1 MQKPQI
7 PLNESDRQLALER
20 YNILDTLP
28 EQEYD
33 DLTQLAASIC
43 GTPIALIS
51 LVDRD
56 RQWFK
61 SRVGIDAL
69 ETPRDIS
76 FCGHAV
82 ANDAL
87 LNVPDAIQDP
97 RFSDNPLVVNEP
109 SIRFYA
115 GVPLKTSDNFNLG
128 TLCVIDRQPHDL
140 TPQQIQQLEAL
151 GRLVISQLELR
162 RNNEASKLLV
172 SVLESS
178 HQVSMLQ
185 QAILDSVNFAVI
197 ATDLQGGIQSF
208 NSGAESLLGYQAAE
222 IIGKSLEIFHD
233 INEIIENSHQL
244 STELKQPVKIGIEV
258 FTTRAKLGE
267 VFEREWTYICKN
279 GDRIPV
285 LLSITAIYDQQKEV
299 AGYLCVAKNITA
311 QKESERDR
319 LRCQQAEKLVSA
331 QNQIAGVLAESS
343 SFSSAAMR
351 ILRTLCEMLSWD
363 IAELWL
369 TSNYPRAL
377 SMMTSY
383 SKPEIDSTE
392 LIQTHQLMSVEY
404 GKGLIGSVWAE
415 GEVKCV
421 EIDKYPNFYK
431 SESVKKIGINYA
443 LSFPICGE
451 NDSVLAVITMFSRE
465 SQDSNPELLN
475 VVTAISRQIGQFM
488 EKRKTERDLHKQNWR
503 SLLLADIGL
512 RIRQSLNLQEI
523 LNTSVSEIR
532 KFIRADR
539 VIIYRFHDDWSGTVE
554 VESIN
559 SKWRPSLNT
568 DIQDTCFQSGYWKT
582 YEDGRKLAIDNVAE
596 SNLSE
601 CHKELLISFQVQA
614 NLVVPIIE
622 NAHLWG
628 LLIAHQCSAPRHW
641 ESFEI
646 NLLSQLA
653 DQIGIAIAQS
663 RLLTQEKEQFNL
675 LQQQNIELEA
685 ARREAEQAT
694 VAKSSFLATMSHEI
708 RTPMN
713 AVIGMTG
720 LLLDTNLDTR
730 QRDFAD
736 TIRSSG
742 DHLLNLINEI
752 LDFSKLEAGEMQLE
766 NLDFDLDIS
775 IEEITEILAPSA
787 HFKGIELASFIY
799 PDVPKC
805 LRGDVSR
812 LRQVLLNL
820 TNNSIKFTSKG
831 EVTIEVTTYSET
843 ESDVVLKFAIIDT
856 GIGIPLAAQAK
867 LFQPFT
873 QVDASTTRQYGGT
886 GLGLAICKQIVE
898 LMGGAIHVESEEN
911 KGSTFWFT
919 TPFQKQLN
927 CFRNNI
933 GAEALEDVRALVVD
947 DSITNCNILYHQLSS
962 FGMRVDTIQQSGLTL
977 SYLEKAI
984 AENDPYQ
991 IAILDMQMPEFDG
1004 EQLGMQIKGSEKLK
1018 DIHLV
1023 MLTSLDQNGDATRMM
1038 EIGFAEYLR
1047 KPVRKMRL
1055 LNCLIETISGI
1066 SRKLAIESPIY
1077 PVCILPPVQPF
1088 NLKILLA
1095 EDSLVNQKV
1104 AINQLQSLGYQADVA
1119 ANGQEALDLCSQIH
1133 YDIILMDCQMPIL
1146 DGYSTSRKI
1155 RALETENNCLDSNKV
1170 VIIALTANALQEDRD
1185 RCIAAGMDD
1194 YLSKPVRKENLADII
1209 ARWSKIISQR
1219 SNLEETKVVK
1229 GNFNEIAS
1237 SSDNEVAQSTSIDE
1251 DELEVDWA
1259 YLEEMSNGDAE
1270 FKQQLLLAYLSS
1282 LPEHMEALKIAIAES
1297 LHNEIER
1304 EAHFIKG
1311 SSAAIGI
1318 NCIAKLASI
1327 LEESSKQKILPKNAT
1342 FLFERMALGI
1352 GEIETHA

>member
-51 LVDRD
+51 FIDRD

-61 SRVGIDAL
+61 SRVGLDTL

-82 ANDAL
+82 ANDAF

-97 RFSDNPLVVNEP
+97 RFADNPLVVNEP
-109 SIRFYA
+109 NIRFYT

-128 TLCVIDRQPHDL
+128 TLCVIDSQPHDL
-140 TPQQIQQLEAL
+140 TPQQIKQLEAL
-151 GRLVISQLELR
+151 GRLAISLLELR

-178 HQVSMLQ
+178 HKVSMLQ

-208 NSGAESLLGYQAAE
+208 NSGAESLLGYKVAE
-222 IIGKSLEIFHD
+222 ITGKSLEIFHD
-233 INEIIENSHQL
+233 INEISENSHQL
-244 STELKQPVKIGIEV
+244 SIELNQPVEIGIEV
-258 FTTRAKLGE
+258 FTIKAKLGKA
-267 VFEREWTYICKN
+267 FEKEWTYICKN

-285 LLSITAIYDQQKEV
+285 LLSITAIYNQKQDNQKQEV
-299 AGYLCVAKNITA
+299 TGFLCVAKDITA

-319 LRCQQAEKLVSA
+319 FLRQQTEKLVTT

-343 SFSSAAMR
+343 GFSNAAMR
-351 ILRTLCEMLSWD
+351 ILRTLCELLSWD

-369 TSNYPRAL
+369 VSSYPRAL
-377 SMMTSY
+377 SLMTSY
-383 SKPEIDSTE
+383 SKPEIVSTE
-392 LIQTHQLMSVEY
+392 LIQTHQLMSIEY
-404 GKGLIGSVWAE
+404 GSGLIGSVWAE
-415 GEVKCV
+415 GKAKCV
-421 EIDKYPNFYK
+421 EIDQYPNFYK
-431 SESVKKIGINYA
+431 SEAVKKIGINYA
-443 LSFPICGE
+443 LSFPVCGE
-451 NDSVLAVITMFSRE
+451 NETVLAVITMFSRE
-465 SQDSNPELLN
+465 YQDYNLELLN

-488 EKRKTERDLHKQNWR
+488 EKRKIERDLHKQNWR
-503 SLLLADIGL
+503 SLLLADIAL

-523 LNTSVSEIR
+523 LNTSVIEIR

-539 VIIYRFHDDWSGTVE
+539 VLIYRFHDDWSGIVE
-554 VESIN
+554 VESLN
-559 SKWRPSLNT
+559 PKWRSSLHT
-568 DIQDTCFQSGYWKT
+568 DFQDTCFQSGYWKP
-582 YEDGRKLAIDNVAE
+582 YQEGRKLAIDNIAE
-596 SNLSE
+596 SDLSE
-601 CHKELLISFQVQA
+601 CHKELLVRFQVQA

-622 NAHLWG
+622 NARLWG
-628 LLIAHQCSAPRHW
+628 LLIAHQCSEPRHW

-646 NLLSQLA
+646 SLLSQLA

-663 RLLTQEKEQFNL
+663 RLLTQEKEQLNL
-675 LQQQNIELEA
+675 LQQQNVDLEI
-685 ARREAEQAT
+685 ARKEAEKAT
-694 VAKSSFLATMSHEI
+694 IAKSSFLATMSHEI

-720 LLLDTNLDTR
+720 LLLDTNLDAR
-730 QRDFAD
+730 QRDFAG

-766 NLDFDLDIS
+766 NLDFDIDIS
-775 IEEITEILAPSA
+775 IEEITEILAPSSQ
-787 HFKGIELASFIY
+787 FKGIELASFIH
-799 PDVPKC
+799 PNVPKC

-831 EVTIEVTTYSET
+831 EVTIEVTLQSET
-843 ESDVVLKFAIIDT
+843 ERDAILRFAIIDT
-856 GIGIPLAAQAK
+856 GIGIPLVAQEN

-898 LMGGAIHVESEEN
+898 LMGGTIHVESEEN
-911 KGSTFWFT
+911 KGSVFWFT
-919 TPFQKQLN
+919 TPFQKQDN
-927 CFRNNI
+927 CFRNNAD
-933 GAEALEDVRALVVD
+933 AEVLENVRVLVVD
-947 DSITNCNILYHQLSS
+947 DSTTNCNILYHQLCS
-962 FGMRVDTIQQSGLTL
+962 FGMRVDAIQHAQLTL

-984 AENDPYQ
+984 AENDPYKL
-991 IAILDMQMPEFDG
+991 AILDMQMPILDG
-1004 EQLGMQIKGSEKLK
+1004 EQLGIQIKSSPKLK

-1023 MLTSLDQNGDATRMM
+1023 MLTSLDQTGDATRMI
-1038 EIGFAEYLR
+1038 EVGFMAYLR

-1055 LNCLIETISGI
+1055 LNCLIEVISGI
-1066 SRKLAIESPIY
+1066 TQKSDIESPIY
-1077 PVCILPPVQPF
+1077 PVCLLPPTQHS

-1119 ANGQEALDLCSQIH
+1119 ANGQEALKLCSQIH
-1133 YDIILMDCQMPIL
+1133 YDIILMDCQMPVL
-1146 DGYSTSRKI
+1146 DGYNTSRQI
-1155 RALETENNCLDSNKV
+1155 RALETTNGCLDSNKV
-1170 VIIALTANALQEDRD
+1170 TIIALTANALQEDRD
-1185 RCIAAGMDD
+1185 RCLAAGMND
-1194 YLSKPVRKENLADII
+1194 YLSKPVRKENLADILS
-1209 ARWSKIISQR
+1209 RWSKIIAQR
-1219 SNLEETKVVK
+1219 GDLETTKIAETNFSDTKVAK
-1229 GNFNEIAS
+1229 PN
-1237 SSDNEVAQSTSIDE
+1237 SIE
-1251 DELEVDWA
+1251 EKLEVDWA
-1259 YLEEMSNGDAE
+1259 YLEEMSNGDEE

-1282 LPEHMEALKIAIAES
+1282 LAEHMEALKIAIAKKQYI
-1297 LHNEIER
+1297 EIEQ

-1318 NCIAKLASI
+1318 NGIAKLASI
-1327 LEESSKQKILPKNAT
+1327 LEESSKQKILPENVIL
-1342 FLFERMALGI
+1342 LFDRITLGLN
-1352 GEIETHA
+1352 EIESHV